1 MEAEAAQNSGWRALG
16 WGVYTPFT
24 RPSEQPH
31 EAGVVVVPS
40 SQTELRLR
48 ELELPAEGHTAGD
61 QPKPVSCPTPGCFS
75 ATAATWGDSVVVIIL
90 AHIDWA
96 FPVSQAQV
104 HQAWCTINVKV
115 VF

>member
-1 MEAEAAQNSGWRALG
+1 M
-16 WGVYTPFT
+16 
-24 RPSEQPH
+24 
-31 EAGVVVVPS
+31 VVVPS

-90 AHIDWA
+90 AHIGH
-96 FPVSQAQV
+96 FQSLKLKY
-104 HQAWCTINVKV
+104 VKYV
-115 VF
+115 KLGF